1 MVVML
6 LLAPCTS
13 GFFASTRISYPT
25 AATSRVADV
34 PALMMSGNQGLR
46 TFLLNEA
53 QVSPKFVEAV
63 LAKCDEE
70 MIGDLNGLRIAAEAG
85 LTKSIFKPVIALGI
99 DKGESLWTTHGAYLQ
114 RQRAV
119 AFPSLPLVNLTTCV
133 LPSRAWPLFR

>member
-34 PALMMSGNQGLR
+34 PALMMSGNQDLR

-70 MIGDLNGLRIAAEAG
+70 MIGDLNGLQIAAEAG

-99 DKGESLWTTHGAYLQ
+99 DKGE
-114 RQRAV
+114 
-119 AFPSLPLVNLTTCV
+119 
-133 LPSRAWPLFR
+133 